1 MPQIAEFIKNI
12 SAWHWAA
19 IVGVIVL
26 VVALIYFFYS
36 RKKKSAEAKDTPDDL
51 PHTELP
57 GEGGGT
63 VRIGK
68 VHEQGAR
75 DYQEDSFS
83 VSPEEMYADKGIL
96 AALADG
102 MGGLGGGDKVSQ
114 TAVTA
119 IMNRFYEEQGDEL
132 QVLLRLLKAA
142 NGAVNNMLGINN
154 IGSSGSTLACGYL
167 KDGRFYYINVGDSRI
182 CLFRDGILYQLNR
195 EHNYRNELA
204 LRAVNGDGSLEGA
217 WSHPKASGLTS
228 FIGMGQIKYLDIPAE
243 PVTAKPGDKFI
254 LMSDGVYNAISK
266 EELSSCLAANAEE
279 AAESINALVKEK
291 EWPGQDNYTA
301 IVLQYLGDEQ
311 IQNS

>member
-1 MPQIAEFIKNI
+1 MSKILEFIKNM
-12 SAWHWAA
+12 SAWYWVA
-19 IVGVIVL
+19 IVGVVVL
-26 VVALIYFFYS
+26 VAALIYFLYM
-36 RKKKSAEAKDTPDDL
+36 RKKKSGGAEAKADDL

-57 GEGGGT
+57 SDGGDGP
-63 VRIGK
+63 VIIGK

-83 VSPEEMYADKGIL
+83 VSPEEMYPDKGLL
-96 AALADG
+96 AVLADG

-119 IMNRFYEEQGDEL
+119 IMNRFYVATGEGL
-132 QVLLRLLKAA
+132 KLLLDLLKTA
-142 NGAVNNMLGINN
+142 NGAVNKMLGIGN
-154 IGSSGSTLACGYL
+154 IGKSGSTLACGYL
-167 KDGRFYYINVGDSRI
+167 KEDKFYYINVGDSRI

-204 LRAVNGDGSLEGA
+204 LRAVNGDGTLEGA

-243 PVTAKPGDKFI
+243 PVSARPGDMFI

-266 EELSSCLAANAEE
+266 EELSSCLSGDATA
-279 AAESINALVKEK
+279 AAESINAMVKEK
-291 EWPGQDNYTA
+291 AWPGQDNYTA
-301 IVLQYLGDEQ
+301 IILQYNG
-311 IQNS
+311 